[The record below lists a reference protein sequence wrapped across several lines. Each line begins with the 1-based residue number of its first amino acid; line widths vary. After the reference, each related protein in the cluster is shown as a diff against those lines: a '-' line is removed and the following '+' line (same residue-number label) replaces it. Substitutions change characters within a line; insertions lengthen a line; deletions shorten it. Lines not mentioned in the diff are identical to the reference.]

1 MREACFVRK
10 RPVVRKDLLQ
20 MFKKLSAP
28 LSLLSK
34 LNNMAKLVAE
44 NGLGL
49 IRADKSIDRDRKYS
63 WFGSNACVGIDF
75 LLLNVM

>member
-1 MREACFVRK
+1 MMHTAKC
-10 RPVVRKDLLQ
+10 KDLLQ
-20 MFKKLSAP
+20 MFKKLHEP

-49 IRADKSIDRDRKYS
+49 IRNDQSIDQDR
-63 WFGSNACVGIDF
+63 
-75 LLLNVM
+75 